1 VWKVAF
7 EFSAIPQVDLRIRG
21 TLHLHDPVDDVQ
33 VVLVAFQC
41 VGGDLQRLRSGH
53 KGPAHHST
61 PSGRTV
67 YRRSD
72 LDAWRATQFVAT
84 IIYAPIEV
92 CERLPVAA

>member
-1 VWKVAF
+1 MSNDQFTA
-7 EFSAIPQVDLRIRG
+7 AQAAG
-21 TLHLHDPVDDVQ
+21 YLHVSEKT
-33 VVLVAFQC
+33 
-41 VGGDLQRLRSGH
+41 LQRLRSTH

-92 CERLPVAA
+92 RERLPVAA